1 MLISREDNMASEI
14 WRPVKGYED
23 YYLVSNKGNIFS
35 IRNNRKLTIKV
46 NSRHHYCE
54 IEFNING
61 KASYFRVHRLV
72 AEAFIPNPENKPYV
86 NHIDGVKQ
94 NNNVENLEWVTGT
107 ENNIHAIKAG
117 LVPETRAKYLFFNQL
132 EHYVFNS
139 QQELCNFANIGKGS
153 VGKMIK
159 NYYKLQKGKFA
170 GFTAKKFYRKHIITF
185 NDYRKCVQEAY
196 NE

>member
-1 MLISREDNMASEI
+1 MTSEI

-35 IRNNRKLTIKV
+35 IRNNRKLIIKV

-61 KASYFRVHRLV
+61 KTSYFRVHRLV

-170 GFTAKKFYRKHIITF
+170 GFTAKKFYRKYIITF